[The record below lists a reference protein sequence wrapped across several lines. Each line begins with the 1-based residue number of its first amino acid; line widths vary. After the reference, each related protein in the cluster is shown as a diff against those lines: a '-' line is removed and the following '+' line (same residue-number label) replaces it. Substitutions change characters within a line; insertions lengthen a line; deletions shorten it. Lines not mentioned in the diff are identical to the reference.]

1 MTHDLTLQS
10 RASVTHDTH
19 HLRFKRPKDLS
30 CTPGQAVDLSLMRE
44 GWRDEARPFTPVNGS
59 EGNTLDFIIKS
70 YPDHESVTAQIAT
83 LQPGEKV
90 QISDPWGA
98 IHDAGPGTFIAGGA
112 GITPF
117 IAILRARLLREGTL
131 GGSTLIFS
139 NKTEADIILRKEFEA
154 MEGLETIW
162 LVTDEANPGPGVQ
175 NEKIDRHFLR
185 NHATAANAPFYICG
199 PDAMVD
205 DIEEMLI
212 SFGIAKSDIIRE
224 DFS

>member
-19 HLRFKRPKDLS
+19 HLQFRRPRSLS
-30 CTPGQAVDLSLMRE
+30 CKPGQAVDLSLMRE
-44 GWRDEARPFTPVNGS
+44 GFRDQPRPFTPVNGGD
-59 EGNTLDFIIKS
+59 EETIDFIIKS
-70 YPDHESVTAQIAT
+70 YPEHNGVTAQIAT
-83 LQPGEKV
+83 LQPKEKV
-90 QISDPWGA
+90 RVSDPWGA

-117 IAILRARLLREGTL
+117 IAILRARLAREGTL
-131 GGSTLIFS
+131 GGSTLIYS
-139 NKTEADIILRKEFEA
+139 NKTEADIILRDEFEA

-162 LVTDEANPGPGVQ
+162 LVTDQTDPGPNVKS
-175 NEKIDRHFLR
+175 EKIDRHFLR